1 MASRPSYLR
10 YRSGAAATLNID
22 CVARI
27 GSSLMKA
34 ICMATLA
41 TMVVI
46 VCCST
51 LLSAQEYDFDENS
64 KLNTNLAIPV
74 VVPVNPTARF
84 TNFGVGLTAGAGYNM
99 SRRNAF
105 VAEFMWNRLFPS
117 NSTIAPLRVA
127 LHSRSLKGYGNLLA
141 FTGNYKFELRGKSLG
156 TYFIGGGGFYYRSV
170 TLSQEVVTGTATQCT
185 PEWLFWGFAC
195 SSGVVSSDQT
205 LASTSSAAAG
215 FNGGMGFTIKVGE
228 PRYRMYIEA
237 RYHYAATSPA
247 NTQLIPITFGIRF

>member
-1 MASRPSYLR
+1 MKL
-10 YRSGAAATLNID
+10 
-22 CVARI
+22 I
-27 GSSLMKA
+27 GS
-34 ICMATLA
+34 ATVAMLLA
-41 TMVVI
+41 I
-46 VCCST
+46 VCCSKP
-51 LLSAQEYDFDENS
+51 LNAQEYDFDENS
-64 KLNTNLAIPV
+64 KLNTNIAIPV

-117 NSTIAPLRVA
+117 NSAITPLRVA

-228 PRYRMYIEA
+228 PRYRMYFEA

>member
-1 MASRPSYLR
+1 
-10 YRSGAAATLNID
+10 
-22 CVARI
+22 
-27 GSSLMKA
+27 MKA